1 MQLTNKRFFNLQA
14 VSLCGVQFKSTE
26 QRITVKGPVVV
37 SEKMVGRDSN
47 SVRKG
52 IVHRVTALERL
63 ELGRPR
69 QGPNFKTERLFKR
82 F

>member
-14 VSLCGVQFKSTE
+14 LSLCGVQLFKSRE

-37 SEKMVGRDSN
+37 SEKTVGRDSN

-52 IVHRVTALERL
+52 IVHRVMALERL

-69 QGPNFKTERLFKR
+69 QNFKAEQLF
-82 F
+82 